1 MNNSCAL
8 KRPFCPGFHIS
19 GLSCTNAITGTFSC
33 TMAVT
38 YMPALSE
45 GWCQLNFAE
54 GAVQKLDIP
63 CPTDIKFAP

>member
-1 MNNSCAL
+1 
-8 KRPFCPGFHIS
+8 
-19 GLSCTNAITGTFSC
+19 
-33 TMAVT
+33 MAVT